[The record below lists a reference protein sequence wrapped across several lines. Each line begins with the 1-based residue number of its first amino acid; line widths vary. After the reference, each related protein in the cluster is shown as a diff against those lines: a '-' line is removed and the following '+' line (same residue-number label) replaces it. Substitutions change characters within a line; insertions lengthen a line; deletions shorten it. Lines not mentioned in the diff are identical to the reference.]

1 MNWQNIIAE
10 LLYIGIVAEKGRCYG
25 VRWKYGYKKTLR
37 KHIKALNLLQVSLQS
52 DNIEKKKDALN
63 SFINICNKNP
73 KFGKFYNYAFQTLN
87 DLQIEETNLV
97 HHLKTDKLLDTLFHD
112 VLTECSKMIISPK
125 KYTIYYVLY
134 IIYLECILTS
144 VNKDY

>member
-63 SFINICNKNP
+63 SFINICNKNR
-73 KFGKFYNYAFQTLN
+73 NYSVTLRN
-87 DLQIEETNLV
+87 PQFLHKVEKWEGSEKNQRNVNIQEA
-97 HHLKTDKLLDTLFHD
+97 
-112 VLTECSKMIISPK
+112 K
-125 KYTIYYVLY
+125 KVV
-134 IIYLECILTS
+134 S
-144 VNKDY
+144 